1 MRVPRQPPRVDRWW
15 AAVAAIALL
24 AAAAWLHTPRIAYLA
39 ALATA
44 TALSVIIAYRDRA
57 RPRRW
62 PLAGSGVLVAFAAV
76 AVVAEWRV
84 MRIDRRAGEFGAE
97 IVSRASRALEAE
109 LGAAVVDLQRRA
121 QRAVEAPLGARAFDH
136 LRPLAAGPREYA
148 VVLDRAG
155 TPAAWAGEPR
165 IATDTLSAPVG
176 VVQSEFY
183 LVLYALARR
192 AESRAVATL
201 VIEAHPPAD
210 RLTNPLERVV
220 AERTG
225 VVDFRFA
232 GAADST
238 AAGFFRLAPDGRPL
252 LDVAPIPPSRDE
264 IRHTVIEDARV
275 IGALLLAIALAIFSA
290 VIWRRQRSI
299 AVRLASL
306 AVPLVCVRVVPL
318 NELTN
323 ASRLFDPALYYAE
336 FGGAFTANPGAF
348 ALTAGLALVGVLAL
362 LRSSVRVPSR
372 AAAVGLVLAIAGG
385 GPFLLRN
392 LARGISPPTWGVSTG
407 LWLVWEVALFLV
419 GVSVVLA
426 GATAGRAALREWRG
440 LPPWLAPLLGALAAL
455 VGPLVWDVRWP
466 GWYPVLWTAAIGAL
480 ALTRRSRRFVLA
492 ASTVAALGA
501 ATLVWGNVA
510 RKRVELAERDVA
522 ALHDAEPTAEELLL
536 RFGRDLSRGGIPSS
550 RSALLRLYASSDLAS
565 ASYPVSLIAR
575 SPDGS
580 PLATLSMIDYVPD
593 SSGLGAVI
601 AEARRLGRPQTGAV
615 HGAQGILLLLAAPHP
630 GGGTTAAIVV
640 PRPRAN
646 ADDPFLALLGIGP
659 QRGREPPYTLTF
671 ADAAGEATIHPD
683 SAVGWRRTGASL
695 HRDWLLSG
703 TPVPLRAHVV
713 VELRPYD
720 AIFQRGALVLLLD
733 LFVIGVLW
741 GLVATADGGFG
752 RWMAARRRTWTRS
765 YRARLTVGLFAF
777 FVVPALVFAFWSY
790 GGLRN
795 SDEQARELLVR
806 ETLRAVAS
814 EAMDDLSGASR
825 RFDTPILLYAPAE
838 LARTSEPLYEA
849 LAPLGRFLAP
859 DVYRD
864 VVVGDEPTAA
874 RYTTV
879 GSVRTLV
886 GYRSARGV
894 SSRRVVLGAPARTN
908 EVALERRRQDLSVLV
923 LFVTAVGAL
932 GALWLSGVAAR
943 QLSQPIRALR
953 DAAMAIAR
961 GEREPELSGE
971 PPAEFVPVF
980 TAFRRMAGDLSE
992 SRLALEEAQRRTA
1005 AILRNVA
1012 SGVAAVD
1019 RRGVVTLANPRADA
1033 LLGHALP
1040 PGTPIAVIGS
1050 PELERRIAD
1059 FTARDS
1065 GDEEEFDVELDG
1077 RQLHA
1082 RLTRLTRGGA
1092 GAVLTVDDVSELAR
1106 AQRVLAWGEM
1116 ARQVAHEIKNP
1127 LTPIR
1132 LGVQHLKRARADGR
1146 GDFDRILDQ
1155 NVTRILAEIDRLD
1168 EIARAFSRYGTAP
1181 EQQTP
1186 ALAVD
1191 VAAIVRDVVA
1201 LETMGEGSVQ
1211 WLLHDDDRPAIA
1223 LASGDELREVLLNI
1237 LENARLA
1244 GARRVD
1250 VTVRRDPATVGI
1262 VVADDGRGIPA
1273 KVLPRIFEP
1282 HFSTRTSGS
1291 GLGLAISRRLIE
1303 GWGGSIEVTSA
1314 PGRGARVELTLV
1326 GGAPGQS

>member
-1 MRVPRQPPRVDRWW
+1 VRVPRQPPRADRWW
-15 AAVAAIALL
+15 AAGAAIALV

-39 ALATA
+39 GLAAA
-44 TALSVIIAYRDRA
+44 TALSVVVAYRDRSH
-57 RPRRW
+57 PRRW
-62 PLAGSGVLVAFAAV
+62 LLVASAV
-76 AVVAEWRV
+76 LLALAVVAALAEWRV
-84 MRIDRRAGEFGAE
+84 ARIDRQGTDFAAAITSRAGRALDAE
-97 IVSRASRALEAE
+97 LTSAADRLRSRAERALDAPPGEA
-109 LGAAVVDLQRRA
+109 
-121 QRAVEAPLGARAFDH
+121 AFAH
-136 LRPLAAGPREYA
+136 LRPLAEGRGEYA
-148 VVLDRAG
+148 IVLDHAG
-155 TPAAWAGEPR
+155 EPVAWAGEVR
-165 IATDTLSAPVG
+165 IDTDTLTGPVG

-183 LVLYALARR
+183 LVLHAVARR
-192 AESRAVATL
+192 GASRAVAT
-201 VIEAHPPAD
+201 VVVEAHPPAD
-210 RLTNPLERVV
+210 RLTEPLERLV

-225 VVDFRFA
+225 VVDFRFG
-232 GAADST
+232 GAADPS
-238 AAGFFRLAPDGRPL
+238 AGGFFRFAPAGVPL
-252 LDVAPIPPSRDE
+252 LDVSPVPPSRDG
-264 IRHTVIEDARV
+264 IRHSVIEDARV
-275 IGALLLAIALAIFSA
+275 GGSVLLAIALAIFCA
-290 VIWRRQRSI
+290 VVWRRERSI

-306 AVPLVCVRVVPL
+306 AVPLVCVLIVPL

-348 ALTAGLALVGVLAL
+348 ALTAGLALLGVLAL

-440 LPPWLAPLLGALAAL
+440 LPPWLAPLLGAVAAL
-455 VGPLVWDVRWP
+455 IGPLVWDVRWP

-510 RKRVELAERDVA
+510 RKRVELAERDIA
-522 ALHDAEPTAEELLL
+522 ALHDAEPTAEELLRRL
-536 RFGRDLSRGGIPSS
+536 GHDLSRGGTPPS
-550 RSALLRLYASSDLAS
+550 RSALLRLYASSDLAA
-565 ASYPVSLIAR
+565 ASYPVSLTAW
-575 SPDGS
+575 SPAGT
-580 PLATLSMIDYVPD
+580 PVATLSMIDYLPD
-593 SSGLGAVI
+593 SAGLGALVS
-601 AEARRLGRPQTGAV
+601 EARGLGRPETGAV
-615 HGAQGILLLLAAPHP
+615 HGAQGILLRLAAPHP
-630 GGGTTAAIVV
+630 DGGTTTAVVV
-640 PRPRAN
+640 PRPRAE

-659 QRGREPPYTLTF
+659 QRGREPPYRVTF
-671 ADAAGEATIHPD
+671 TEVADEALQGD
-683 SAVGWRRTGASL
+683 SAVGWKRAGPRL
-695 HRDWLLSG
+695 HRDWMLAG
-703 TPVPLRAHVV
+703 RPTALRAHVEV
-713 VELRPYD
+713 GLRPYD

-733 LFVIGVLW
+733 LLVIGVLW
-741 GLVATADGGFG
+741 ALVAAADGGLG
-752 RWMAARRRTWTRS
+752 RWVAAQRRTWARS
-765 YRARLTVGLFAF
+765 YRSRLTVGLFAF

-790 GGLRN
+790 GGLRT

-806 ETLRAVAS
+806 ETLRAVATD
-814 EAMDDLSGASR
+814 AMGDLAAASQ
-825 RFDTPILLYAPAE
+825 RFDTPILLYGPAE
-838 LARTSEPLYEA
+838 LSQTSEPLYEA

-859 DVYRD
+859 DVFID
-864 VVVGDEPTAA
+864 IVVGDEPTAA
-874 RYTTV
+874 RHTTV

-886 GYRSARGV
+886 GYRTAAGAAGG
-894 SSRRVVLGAPARTN
+894 RVVLGAPARTN
-908 EVALERRRQDLSVLV
+908 EADLERRRQDLSVLV

-953 DAAMAIAR
+953 NAAMAIAR

-980 TAFRRMAGDLSE
+980 TAFRRMAGDLAE

-1012 SGVAAVD
+1012 SGVVAVD
-1019 RRGVVTLANPRADA
+1019 RRGLITLANPRADA

-1040 PGTPIAVIGS
+1040 PGTPVAVLGS

-1059 FTARDS
+1059 FTARDVA
-1065 GDEEEFDVELDG
+1065 DEEEFDVELDG

-1092 GAVLTVDDVSELAR
+1092 GAVLTVDDVTELAR

-1132 LGVQHLKRARADGR
+1132 LGVQHLKRARAGGR

-1186 ALAVD
+1186 PQPID
-1191 VAAIVRDVVA
+1191 VAAIVQDVVG
-1201 LETMGEGSVQ
+1201 LETMGEGSVE
-1211 WLLHDDDRPAIA
+1211 WALHDVARSAVA

-1250 VTVRRDPATVGI
+1250 VTVRRDPSTVAI
-1262 VVADDGRGIPA
+1262 IVADDGRGIPA
-1273 KVLPRIFEP
+1273 DVLPRIFEP

-1326 GGAPGQS
+1326 GQALVRS